1 MIVLKTLIG
10 NRYMRN
16 DYNDDE
22 LVENE
27 KKRATE
33 LNKRLREEEES
44 LTLQS
49 IVSGIIIIIILAL
62 FSPSL

>member
-1 MIVLKTLIG
+1 
-10 NRYMRN
+10 MRN
-16 DYNDDE
+16 DYNNDE